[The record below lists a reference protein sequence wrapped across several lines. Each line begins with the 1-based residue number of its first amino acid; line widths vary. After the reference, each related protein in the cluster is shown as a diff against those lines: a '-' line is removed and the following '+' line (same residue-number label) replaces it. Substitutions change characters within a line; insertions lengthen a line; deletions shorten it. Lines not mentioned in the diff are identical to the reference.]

1 MAVKQNAPSGPSQTR
16 QVHVDLGTI
25 QTHFL
30 AFEPLASFFPASP
43 PRPALCFGH
52 GPAGPDPV
60 LSLCLQPEQGQRQVL
75 LSRIWPWVKLRFHL
89 ALLWLLVPCPWKRA
103 ALVASGTAWPC
114 WVGRGGYRRG
124 ASPPCNAPLHLN
136 MCTAFPFA
144 AFQPGCEWSAFSGRR
159 LLGALLPPLHWLQ
172 PIETRK
178 EFARAVPRAPSEP
191 VKAAFVPPELLGHL
205 RPARLGWGW
214 GLRGCSGAAAGMEA
228 ASQALGKPFP
238 VVLPQHRALPG
249 RSRRTG
255 RV

>member
-1 MAVKQNAPSGPSQTR
+1 MY
-16 QVHVDLGTI
+16 
-25 QTHFL
+25 FL

-43 PRPALCFGH
+43 PRPAPCFGH

-103 ALVASGTAWPC
+103 ALAALGTAWPC

-124 ASPPCNAPLHLN
+124 ASAPCNTPLHLN
-136 MCTAFPFA
+136 MCTAFPLTA
-144 AFQPGCEWSAFSGRR
+144 LQPGCEWSAFSGRR

-191 VKAAFVPPELLGHL
+191 VKAAFVPPQAPRAPPTRTSGMGLGAAGLLGCCCWDGGSEPGPGQCVP
-205 RPARLGWGW
+205 RCPNSAPSAARTQQKDRQSLMPHSTP
-214 GLRGCSGAAAGMEA
+214 R
-228 ASQALGKPFP
+228 AS
-238 VVLPQHRALPG
+238 RALALCCL
-249 RSRRTG
+249 S
-255 RV
+255 

>member
-1 MAVKQNAPSGPSQTR
+1 MAIKQNAPSGSSQTR
-16 QVHVDLGTI
+16 QLHVDLGSI
-25 QTHFL
+25 QMYFL

-43 PRPALCFGH
+43 PRPAPCFGH
-52 GPAGPDPV
+52 GPAGSDPI
-60 LSLCLQPEQGQRQVL
+60 LSLCLQPEQGQRRVL

-103 ALVASGTAWPC
+103 QDLRGTAWPC

-124 ASPPCNAPLHLN
+124 ASAPCNTPLH
-136 MCTAFPFA
+136 MCTAFPLA

-191 VKAAFVPPELLGHL
+191 VKAAFVPPPSSSGTSNPHVWDGAGGCGAARVLL
-205 RPARLGWGW
+205 WGW
-214 GLRGCSGAAAGMEA
+214 R
-228 ASQALGKPFP
+228 Q
-238 VVLPQHRALPG
+238 
-249 RSRRTG
+249 
-255 RV
+255 